1 VLGSCNNGTC
11 EKFYGGVVV
20 TPQQILFTKTVDPAI
35 GTSACD
41 TGSSTISGVQ
51 LNPGTGTNFASDFN
65 LAVSSA
71 VMGGLYGD
79 AGAIYF
85 ATLAGDVARVG
96 TPRTAVAGG
105 DTAAGRTQ
113 GMGVGDL
120 ATGTQQV
127 GTTSG
132 FTLMGWRVV
141 L

>member
-1 VLGSCNNGTC
+1 
-11 EKFYGGVVV
+11 VV
-20 TPQQILFTKTVDPAI
+20 TPQQVLFTKTVDPAI

-41 TGSSTISGVQ
+41 TGSTTISGVE
-51 LNPGTGTNFASDFN
+51 LDPGAGTNFTSDFN

-96 TPRTAVAGG
+96 TPRAATAGG
-105 DTAAGRTQ
+105 DTLAGRAQ
-113 GMGVGDL
+113 AMGPGDQ